1 MGLTTE
7 RLTAL
12 DRPLFLAWMASSLVL
27 LLAFVFSQ
35 RRLWRDRNG
44 WGVASFAGTRVRITP
59 DLGPAVIG
67 CWRPEIVIPA
77 WALALDDASKAL
89 VARHETEHVCAGDQR
104 LLALGVTSVVLAP
117 WNPFLWW
124 MLQRLRLAIE
134 IDCDRRSIDDGA
146 VLRRYA
152 ELLIELGSRPR
163 RAFVQAS
170 SLAEGRSML
179 VRRVMSFT
187 ATTPRAR
194 FPRAVASIALAGL
207 VVVTAAA
214 TRLPPGRI
222 VLPRIDEIRTIRETP
237 QVESAPG
244 SVQPVGGFVRRIVP
258 SSRDDAES
266 VLVARP
272 DGRGASQAT
281 FSSDSAARRGGGG
294 GTIIRATAILRPGM
308 RSDSSASTRRR

>member
-1 MGLTTE
+1 
-7 RLTAL
+7 
-12 DRPLFLAWMASSLVL
+12 
-27 LLAFVFSQ
+27 
-35 RRLWRDRNG
+35 
-44 WGVASFAGTRVRITP
+44 
-59 DLGPAVIG
+59 
-67 CWRPEIVIPA
+67 
-77 WALALDDASKAL
+77 
-89 VARHETEHVCAGDQR
+89 
-104 LLALGVTSVVLAP
+104 
-117 WNPFLWW
+117 
-124 MLQRLRLAIE
+124 
-134 IDCDRRSIDDGA
+134 
-146 VLRRYA
+146 
-152 ELLIELGSRPR
+152 
-163 RAFVQAS
+163 
-170 SLAEGRSML
+170 
-179 VRRVMSFT
+179 MSFT